1 LTAAGIPLEESLKVV
16 TANPARRVGL
26 FERKGSLAVGKDAD
40 LLILDRHGDLDSVF
54 AMGRL
59 MLSRGELRVK
69 GTFEE

>member
-1 LTAAGIPLEESLKVV
+1 
-16 TANPARRVGL
+16 VGL
-26 FERKGSLAVGKDAD
+26 FERKGSLAAGKDAD
-40 LLILDRHGDLDSVF
+40 LLILDRDGTLESVL